1 MATPPVP
8 ACAEVPPTV
17 LASAS
22 SSPAELAPT
31 PANNGNNKKRYIGEV
46 TKGEEGEI
54 TVTFSPAP
62 STEPAKKQAATESNN
77 VHSLKD
83 LADYADA
90 VTFKVDTLVE
100 RLNAIAARDDKEA
113 LELNKLRAAF
123 IVTLSETA
131 TLIAQQ
137 MISDADVHLARVH
150 L

>member
-1 MATPPVP
+1 MATPPLP

-31 PANNGNNKKRYIGEV
+31 TANGNNKKRYIGEV

>member
-1 MATPPVP
+1 MATPPLP

-22 SSPAELAPT
+22 SSPAEPVPT
-31 PANNGNNKKRYIGEV
+31 TANGNNKKRYIGEV